1 MSQVFISDLHLDVN
15 RPETTEQFYQ
25 VLAKQCHDIEVLYI
39 LGDLYE
45 AWIGDD
51 DDAELALDTQKAL
64 AACSASGTKIF
75 LQRGNRDFLL
85 GPRFAEAIGGQ
96 LLPDYAVITC
106 AGEPALL
113 MHGDLLCTQDTAYM
127 QFRAQVHNPQWQQHM
142 LSQSLLARRA
152 FAEQAR
158 LASQAHQGR
167 LKDAQQLE
175 SITDV
180 TPSEVVDTM
189 LRYGVRRMIHGH
201 THRPARH
208 ALQIDGEAAE
218 RIVLG
223 DWYQQASDLTVT
235 DGKINLRFGQV
246 SLTAPSQTR

>member
-1 MSQVFISDLHLDVN
+1 MSQIFISDLHLDAA
-15 RPETTEQFYQ
+15 RPETTATFLEL
-25 VLAKQCHDIEVLYI
+25 LADQCRGIEALFI

-51 DDAELALDTQKAL
+51 EDSELALQTQQAL
-64 AACSASGTKIF
+64 AACSASGTRIF
-75 LQRGNRDFLL
+75 VQRGNRDFLL
-85 GPRFAEAIGGQ
+85 GPVFAERIGAQ
-96 LLPDYAVITC
+96 LLPDYAVISC

-113 MHGDLLCTQDTAYM
+113 MHGDLLCTEDREYLA
-127 QFRAQVHNPQWQQHM
+127 FRNQVRNPSWQQHF
-142 LSQSLLARRA
+142 LSQPLSARRV

-158 LASQAHQGR
+158 QASQSRQQE

-180 TPSEVVDTM
+180 SPDAVMATM
-189 LRYGVRRMIHGH
+189 RHYGVKRIIHGH

-208 ALQIDGEAAE
+208 ALELDGLPAE

-223 DWYQQASDLTVT
+223 DWYTQSSHLAAV
-235 DGKINLRFGQV
+235 GN
-246 SLTAPSQTR
+246 SLKLHYSPAP

>member
-1 MSQVFISDLHLDVN
+1 MSLVFISDLHLDAA
-15 RPETTEQFYQ
+15 RPETTLQFYD
-25 VLAKQCHDIEVLYI
+25 LLNAQCHGIEALYI

-51 DDAELALDTQKAL
+51 DDSELALNSQKAL
-64 AACSASGTKIF
+64 AECRASGTRIF
-75 LQRGNRDFLL
+75 VQRGNRDFLL
-85 GPRFAEAIGGQ
+85 GVQFAEAIGAQ

-113 MHGDLLCTQDTAYM
+113 MHGDLLCTDDTAYQ
-127 QFRAQVHNPQWQQHM
+127 QFRMQSRKPEWRQHM
-142 LSQSLLARRA
+142 LSQSLDARRA
-152 FAEQAR
+152 FAEHAR
-158 LASQAHQGR
+158 QASQAHQAQ

-180 TPSEVVDTM
+180 SQHAVIETM
-189 LRYGVRRMIHGH
+189 QRFGVRRLIHGH

-208 ALQIDGEAAE
+208 ALAIQGQVAE

-223 DWYQQASDLTVT
+223 DWYEQAS
-235 DGKINLRFGQV
+235 
-246 SLTAPSQTR
+246 SLVVNGNQITLSFAQGH